1 MERDRLAV
9 EARLAGLRQDTPTL
23 AAVDRRRMQIIAFAV
38 VTLLGIAAAAS
49 IRPDDAT
56 LPVSLSP
63 VRPLLG
69 ALAVGV
75 VVYVADRERR
85 LRRLTRLLVDE
96 RALSAALML
105 RLDEVRA
112 MLDVAKAMNS
122 TAALDTI
129 LSTIARAATAIIGGQ
144 SGMLL
149 FLDGDSLHVVASAG
163 AAPLPG
169 TVLPL
174 EESPAAQVA
183 RTWEMVTVGAADRER
198 ATMYLPVRHGPELLG
213 VLVLT
218 GHPARPFGDYDVR
231 AGELF
236 AEQAACAIA
245 QTHRAQA
252 AKWQQEERK
261 SADDRRHAATGS
273 VSAELRNPIA
283 SMVAATKMLQRPKLT
298 DAERL
303 ELANVIERQAAKLG
317 RSVED
322 LLSAQ

>member
-9 EARLAGLRQDTPTL
+9 EARLAGLRDDTPTL
-23 AAVDRRRMQIIAFAV
+23 AAVDRRRVQIIAFAAI
-38 VTLLGIAAAAS
+38 TLVGIAAVAS
-49 IRPDDAT
+49 IQPDDAA
-56 LPVSLSP
+56 LPVRLSP
-63 VRPLLG
+63 MRPLLG

-75 VVYVADRERR
+75 VLYVADRERR

-96 RALSAALML
+96 RALSAALLL
-105 RLDEVRA
+105 RIEEVRTL
-112 MLDVAKAMNS
+112 LDVAKAMNS

-149 FLDGDSLHVVASAG
+149 FLDGDALHVVASAG
-163 AAPLPG
+163 TAPLAG
-169 TVLPL
+169 TVLAL
-174 EESPAAQVA
+174 DGSPSAQVA
-183 RTWEMVTVGAADRER
+183 LTWEMVLVGSTETEP

-218 GHPARPFGDYDVR
+218 AHPGRTFGDYDLR

-252 AKWQQEERK
+252 ARWQQEEQR
-261 SADDRRHAATGS
+261 SAEDRRHATAGS
-273 VSAELRNPIA
+273 VAAELRNPIA
-283 SMVAATKMLQRPKLT
+283 SMIAATKMLQRPKLT
-298 DAERL
+298 DNERV
-303 ELANVIERQAAKLG
+303 ELASVVERQAAKLG
-317 RSVED
+317 KTVEQ
-322 LLSAQ
+322 LLSDR

>member
-1 MERDRLAV
+1 
-9 EARLAGLRQDTPTL
+9 
-23 AAVDRRRMQIIAFAV
+23 MQIIAFAV

-49 IRPDDAT
+49 IRPDDAAF
-56 LPVSLSP
+56 PVSLSP

-122 TAALDTI
+122 TAALETI
-129 LSTIARAATAIIGGQ
+129 LSAIARAATAIIGGH

-174 EESPAAQVA
+174 DESPAAHVA
-183 RTWEMVTVGAADRER
+183 RTWEMVTAGAADREP

-303 ELANVIERQAAKLG
+303 DLANVIERQAAKLA
-317 RSVED
+317 RSVEN